1 MTYLPVIGFPGM
13 FIPALQYFVILTLSR
28 VYVQVH
34 PFFGR
39 SDIFVKELVSLSFV
53 KLKYSTGYQRLKELL
68 VNPIKD
74 DDIWNLLA
82 MLLPSPV
89 KDGVAWFLVE
99 NLYRMNRD
107 IGGKVDN
114 KNAVLQSTFCVV
126 IAVNAL
132 GGRAVLPSGGE
143 E

>member
-1 MTYLPVIGFPGM
+1 MLASSIFICQCRETQILTHYQVQKLPEGIVPKTFTSPIVTGFSRSPAWMMTYLPVIGFPGM

-74 DDIWNLLA
+74 DD
-82 MLLPSPV
+82 
-89 KDGVAWFLVE
+89 
-99 NLYRMNRD
+99 
-107 IGGKVDN
+107 
-114 KNAVLQSTFCVV
+114 T
-126 IAVNAL
+126 
-132 GGRAVLPSGGE
+132 
-143 E
+143 